1 MASLKLSDSAFGS
14 VGLTITENVDLA
26 ALSASLT
33 ALLGQTYQID
43 SLDVSNISQQGVPN
57 LDPQLG
63 TGGLTATGL
72 GLAGS
77 RLTVGAFDTFFS
89 GFGVGD
95 PLSVSG
101 FETLAFTP
109 QTVAPIGEFGAEFDI
124 FDGEIFTYPSEQFL
138 TFDDTLREFDFSA
151 IGTGPLD
158 VRLGA
163 IFAGDTVESPAF
175 SGYTMIGNDGDTVFE
190 GNPGFQDVAYYGSN
204 TYVLGEGNNIFFG
217 GFDTASVLGGSGR
230 DVMFV
235 EGGNNR
241 LEGGGGNDELF
252 GGFGNDILL
261 GGAGNDILFGGESL
275 DVGTSTLDGGAGND
289 WLYGSSGNHELT
301 GGADADRFV
310 FANNYAI
317 VTSVQG
323 GGAPIVNTGFAVSD
337 LETGSNRVTDFI
349 AGEDLLAFA
358 LDDVMLDP
366 QSAGSL
372 LLEVG
377 QQPGDALESVLDVSI
392 FYGEGGEFF
401 TIEDAGGAM
410 GVGNFIFMVEQSTA
424 LLVDAQ
430 YLDQPVFDLNAVDS
444 FDSSFDGSFELV
456 YRAADQ
462 SQGASYDVFEWLSIQ
477 PVTFTGSA
485 PAGPIGGQ
493 DKFDLTALGLTD
505 FVVGGG
511 GPDTRE
517 IVDAEGVG
525 ASVVG
530 TEVAVED
537 ILFTSVDFDYLLD
550 RLLAPTPSLED
561 TSDFFLDN
569 SDPDNPVYR
578 AMHVEYS
585 NTDGEEFIA
594 YIDADRNGGFDLE
607 TDMAFFV
614 RLDFTG
620 SPGLN
625 DVTDLYNPLAAGGG
639 TGIFIFDENQYD
651 FWLNDEYLVV
661 DQQPPV
667 G

>member
-14 VGLTITENVDLA
+14 VGLTITENLDLA
-26 ALSASLT
+26 ALSASLSS
-33 ALLGQTYQID
+33 LLGQNYQID
-43 SLDVSNISQQGVPN
+43 SLDVSNVTPGGVPN
-57 LDPQLG
+57 LDPELG

-175 SGYTMIGNDGDTVFE
+175 SGYTMVGNAGDTVFR

-204 TYVLGEGNNIFFG
+204 TYLLGEGNNTFFG
-217 GFDTASVLGGSGR
+217 GSDTASVIGGSGR

-235 EGGNNR
+235 EDGNNR
-241 LEGGGGNDELF
+241 LDGGDGNDELF
-252 GGFGNDILL
+252 GGFLDDTLL

-275 DVGTSTLDGGAGND
+275 DAGTSTLDGGAGND

-310 FANNYAI
+310 FANNYEI

-323 GGAPIVNTGFAVSD
+323 EGVLTVNTGTAVSD
-337 LETGSNRVTDFI
+337 LETGTNRVTDFV

-358 LDDVMLDP
+358 LDDIMLDP
-366 QSAGSL
+366 QSGGSL
-372 LLEVG
+372 LLETG
-377 QQPGDALESVLDVSI
+377 QQPGDTVESLLDVSI
-392 FYGEGGEFF
+392 LYGEVGESF

-424 LLVDAQ
+424 LLTDRQ
-430 YLDQPVFDLNAVDS
+430 YLDQSVFNLNQET
-444 FDSSFDGSFELV
+444 SFDGSFELV
-456 YRAADQ
+456 YRSADQ
-462 SQGASYDVFEWLSIQ
+462 SQGADYDIFGGLRLQ
-477 PVTFTGSA
+477 PVTA
-485 PAGPIGGQ
+485 AADEPAGPIGGQ

-505 FVVGGG
+505 FAVDGGT
-511 GPDTRE
+511 DTRE
-517 IVDAEGVG
+517 IVDAEGV
-525 ASVVG
+525 ATTVAG
-530 TEVAVED
+530 TETAVED
-537 ILFTSVDFDYLLD
+537 ILFTDVEFDYLLD
-550 RLLAPTPSLED
+550 RLLATEPSQED

-578 AMHVEYS
+578 AMHVEYT
-585 NTDGEEFIA
+585 NTDGEAFIA
-594 YIDADRNGGFDLE
+594 YIDADRNGGFDLD

-614 RLDFTG
+614 RLDLTG
-620 SPGLN
+620 NSVFPVLD
-625 DVTDLYNPLAAGGG
+625 DVTELFNPLAEGGG
-639 TGIFIFDENQYD
+639 TGIFIFDESQYD
-651 FWLNDEYLVV
+651 FWLNDEFIVEP
-661 DQQPPV
+661 QPN
-667 G
+667 